1 VQHGVG
7 VDLEHARGGTD
18 AQAFGQA
25 GQDAHDQFNGRLF
38 TVEERA
44 MSI

>member
-1 VQHGVG
+1 VF
-7 VDLEHARGGTD
+7 ASTSKTRGGGAD

-25 GQDAHDQFNGRLF
+25 GQDAHDPFHGCLF

-44 MSI
+44 MGL